1 MHAIYTGLDFLTT
14 SPSMWHP
21 VQTAVLTLVQWTLV
35 SRNLLFSKCV
45 SIFCLIISLL
55 ADYSAIWVRTLSLYT
70 YKHPDLSPIA
80 SLTMQSLLQFDSPL
94 KDSEIFG
101 VYRKVAN
108 KKILVDVKKILNDKI
123 KVHSSYYFMVLDI
136 YSHIY

>member
-1 MHAIYTGLDFLTT
+1 
-14 SPSMWHP
+14 
-21 VQTAVLTLVQWTLV
+21 
-35 SRNLLFSKCV
+35 
-45 SIFCLIISLL
+45 
-55 ADYSAIWVRTLSLYT
+55 
-70 YKHPDLSPIA
+70 
-80 SLTMQSLLQFDSPL
+80 MQSLLQFDSPL